1 LDLIVTR
8 APRSIRMVR
17 LIRTIRRIREAR
29 VIRIVSTIPRARSR
43 AGQATLALIIIAVGL
58 MTASRTAIAAPRN
71 LLNNGDFAR
80 GTGSS
85 CDEWRTDAWVLTPT
99 ATEFTWIRPTGNEPG
114 ELVVDTFHD
123 NDARWEQTV
132 SLGPGWYYFSVEAR
146 TEKILPFFTG
156 ATISILEDSIMSADL
171 KRTNQWT
178 KLGFYLRVG
187 PKGADVDVALRL
199 GGFMNLNRGKVF
211 FRHASAVEVSGPPPG
226 ETHVFDLEQVRKD
239 EVTGPI
245 GQTWSLVATFIFF
258 LILAAVGWWLFS
270 TARP

>member
-1 LDLIVTR
+1 VTR
-8 APRSIRMVR
+8 AKSTVRM
-17 LIRTIRRIREAR
+17 IRTIRKVRTPRI
-29 VIRIVSTIPRARSR
+29 IRTIPSIRRARSL
-43 AGQATLALIIIAVGL
+43 AGQGSLVLIALALSL
-58 MTASRTAIAAPRN
+58 LTASHSAIAASQN
-71 LLNNGDFAR
+71 LLNNGDFSR

-99 ATEFTWIRPTGNEPG
+99 ATEFTWIRPTGEEPG

-132 SLGPGWYYFSVEAR
+132 SLGPGWYSFSVEAR

-178 KLGFYLRVG
+178 KLGFYLLVG

-211 FRHASAVEVSGPPPG
+211 FRHASIIQVSGPPPG
-226 ETHVFDLEQVRKD
+226 ETHVFDLDQIRKD

-245 GQTWSLVATFIFF
+245 GQTWSLVATFILF